1 MTGLRTRVWCFRQ
14 AWPREPRPSHLAY
27 NFPQC
32 KKKADEI
39 MMTVCLRSYRV
50 VAKAPRWMAAKC
62 YMSRVKR
69 AMAGELAGMRWPVLL

>member
-1 MTGLRTRVWCFRQ
+1 
-14 AWPREPRPSHLAY
+14 
-27 NFPQC
+27 
-32 KKKADEI
+32 